1 MNQFIWLLWPVLL
14 LKSRITRAAPRCAT
28 IRIPRI
34 CELDCVLLL
43 RPGNMKSL
51 AYAVLLSL
59 AVVAP
64 AVVSHPAAEAGKPAT
79 SRRKATRAD
88 RRKAIAA
95 LIRAVP
101 KTKVRQRLV
110 GGTAFLVAL
119 RAEQARLETSRRG
132 PDAVAPELQA
142 EIRQRVLGLDR
153 LLERQGPDYLLNV
166 PTHGE
171 VARIRDSLRALLD

>member
-1 MNQFIWLLWPVLL
+1 MKKLAFVALVTFSL
-14 LKSRITRAAPRCAT
+14 AAPAAAT
-28 IRIPRI
+28 
-34 CELDCVLLL
+34 DA
-43 RPGNMKSL
+43 M
-51 AYAVLLSL
+51 
-59 AVVAP
+59 
-64 AVVSHPAAEAGKPAT
+64 AGKPAT
-79 SRRKATRAD
+79 ARKRLSSRD
-88 RRKAIAA
+88 RRKTTAA

-119 RAEQARLETSRRG
+119 RAEQTRLETTRKG
-132 PDAVAPELQA
+132 PDTVDPSLQA

-153 LLERQGPDYLLNV
+153 LLARQGPDHLLNV